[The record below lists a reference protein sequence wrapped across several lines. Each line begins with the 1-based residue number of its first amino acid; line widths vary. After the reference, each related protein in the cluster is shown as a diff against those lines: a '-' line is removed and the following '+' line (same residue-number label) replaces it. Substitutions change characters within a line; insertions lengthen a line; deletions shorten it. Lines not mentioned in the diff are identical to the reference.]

1 MQSGR
6 SLLKGYLY
14 EDAVII
20 FGGNDSTLVEK
31 VYKLEGKIIYI
42 NCLIKNIL
50 MD

>member
-31 VYKLEGKIIYI
+31 VYL
-42 NCLIKNIL
+42 
-50 MD
+50 DT